1 MMNTCEFIS
10 EKRTV
15 TDVNYV
21 TNSIDFCKCNRYY
34 ENESAVRRDVHLT
47 TIIIEKTSKKLD
59 GVVLKL

>member
-1 MMNTCEFIS
+1 M
-10 EKRTV
+10 

-21 TNSIDFCKCNRYY
+21 TNSIDFCKCNRYH
-34 ENESAVRRDVHLT
+34 ENESVVRRDVHLT